1 MRCLKR
7 KNIFRIEIKSRG
19 DCKEFITFAPYKKL
33 FMKDS
38 KANQLLDELV
48 KSSEQNF
55 DVAAIASKLT
65 DIRAYALKEEDPLVT
80 KLLRLTKEY
89 IEQNEVFDLAFEGP
103 EEEENK
109 FSYFLNLLKGSDNK
123 YNREELG
130 EVRDIL
136 MGRTKAAE

>member
-1 MRCLKR
+1 
-7 KNIFRIEIKSRG
+7 
-19 DCKEFITFAPYKKL
+19 
-33 FMKDS
+33 MKDS

-55 DVAAIASKLT
+55 DVEAIASKLT

-80 KLLRLTKEY
+80 KLLRLTREH
-89 IEQNEVFDLAFEGP
+89 IEQNESFDLEFEGP
-103 EEEENK
+103 EEGENK

-136 MGRTKAAE
+136 MGRK